1 MRNIY
6 LMTAALAMMAMTAN
20 AQSMKHINMNASSQN
35 WAVTSAPQ
43 KVENSTRKVATRAGS
58 DITDNQRYINYS
70 YDESYVWPATFP
82 ADTQG
87 AISLGTLFYSDAF
100 TKFEGCKIVGAR
112 FYVNIPIGASKVGI
126 CHVKI
131 ENNTP
136 YVGDILASKEVPSTV
151 AHWNYVWFDE
161 PYKIDTKNFDGL
173 LPYYDFTPSNM
184 SADAGYPIASSGTY
198 AGTCGALAYGD
209 VDGKHD
215 QSSWAWQP
223 IYLGTDGSNLMIQL
237 IIEKE
242 DGNFIIHDLVMDK
255 IAMSPFVKN
264 DTKTGLAFT
273 CHNDGRDNITNVKF
287 GIEVDGVKLGTF
299 TYNKDN
305 LGENFKEITNADYS
319 NIPVGLPID
328 KDWAIGEHEVTVY
341 PVLVEGKEPAGDLTN
356 DKLTTKFK
364 VYKDNFDRTK
374 NLVEFYACQ
383 MSKYTYFADQVLDKT
398 AKAREDDDLAIVSIH
413 GDGQQ
418 VNEDGTVETLSDV
431 FTVPEAN
438 KLAYYSTPSD
448 GSGAF
453 NRYFYDNDVINYEKA
468 LTVNM
473 AAQAASD
480 QDNVVS
486 MLNTIINESATYY
499 PSFSTVGIDSKLDD
513 ATGKLTIK
521 VMGKLINGYQKLI
534 GDDARL
540 TVYLTEDKVTGRQS
554 TGGSTIK
561 PRFTHNHVL
570 RKIVTGTLGDALQTN
585 GNSYENDYEVELD
598 DAWKSQN
605 MHIIA
610 FVSRPMTEKEVDG
623 KTALASA
630 MNDLWVDNTN
640 MVVVGESDLTGIS
653 NNVIN
658 WNDVKEVGRYTID
671 GQKLNAPMKGVNL
684 VKLSNGKTIKVV
696 VK

>member
-6 LMTAALAMMAMTAN
+6 LMSAALVMMTMSAN
-20 AQSMKHINMNASSQN
+20 AQSMKRINKE
-35 WAVTSAPQ
+35 VTAKTWVETANPQ
-43 KVENSTRKVATRAGS
+43 KAAKKIATRAGELEA
-58 DITDNQRYINYS
+58 NQRYINYS
-70 YDESYVWPATFP
+70 YDESYVWPSTFP

-100 TKFEGCKIVGAR
+100 KKYEGCKIVGAR
-112 FYVNIPIGASKVGI
+112 FYVNISIGASKVGV

-131 ENNTP
+131 ENGTP

-161 PYKIDTKNFDGL
+161 PYKIDTKTFDGL

-184 SADAGYPIASSGTY
+184 KTGAGYPIASSGTY
-198 AGTCGALAYGD
+198 AGTCGALAFGD

-215 QSSWAWQP
+215 PSSWAWQP
-223 IYLGTDGSNLMIQL
+223 IYLGNDGSNLMIQL

-242 DGNFIIHDLVMDK
+242 DGAFILHDLVMSK
-255 IAMSPFVKN
+255 MAMVPFAKSGN
-264 DTKTGLAFT
+264 TTGLAFT
-273 CHNDGRDNITNVKF
+273 CHNAGRDNITTAKF
-287 GIEVDGVKLGTF
+287 GIEVDGKKMGTF
-299 TYNKDN
+299 TYDQQTA
-305 LGENFKEITNADYS
+305 GDAFREITDADNS
-319 NIPVGLPID
+319 NIQVGLPID
-328 KDWAIGEHEVTVY
+328 KNWSIGEHKVTVY
-341 PVLVEGKEPAGDLTN
+341 PVLVEGEKPAGDLTN
-356 DKLTTKFK
+356 DTLSTKFK

-383 MSKYTYFADQVLDKT
+383 LSKYTYFADQVLTKLG
-398 AKAREDDDLAIVSIH
+398 KAREDEDLAIVSIH
-413 GDGQQ
+413 GESQQ
-418 VNEDGTVETLSDV
+418 VNEDGSVETLSDV

-448 GSGAF
+448 ASAAF

-473 AAQAASD
+473 AAQKPSD
-480 QDNVVS
+480 QENVVG
-486 MLNTIINESATYY
+486 MLNTIINESAAYY
-499 PSFSTVGIDSKLDD
+499 PSFSTISIDSKLDD
-513 ATGKLTIK
+513 TTGKLSIK
-521 VMGKLINGYQKLI
+521 VMGKLINQYQKLI

-540 TVYLTEDKVTGRQS
+540 TIYLTEDKVKGKQN
-554 TGGSTIK
+554 TGGTIAK
-561 PRFTHNHVL
+561 PTTHNHVL

-598 DAWKSQN
+598 DAWKSKD

-610 FVSRPMTEKEVDG
+610 FVSRPMKETEKDG

-640 MVVVGESDLTGIS
+640 MVAVGDSDLTDIS
-653 NNVIN
+653 NIIN

-671 GQKLNAPMKGVNL
+671 GQKLNAPTKGINL
-684 VKLSNGKTIKVV
+684 VKLSNGQTIKVV

>member
-1 MRNIY
+1 
-6 LMTAALAMMAMTAN
+6 MTAALAMMAMTAN

-35 WAVTSAPQ
+35 WAETSAPQ
-43 KVENSTRKVATRAGS
+43 KVENSTKKVATRAGS
-58 DITDNQRYINYS
+58 DIADNQRYINYS

-100 TKFEGCKIVGAR
+100 KNFEGCKIVGAR

-242 DGNFIIHDLVMDK
+242 DGNFILHDLVLDK

-264 DTKTGLAFT
+264 NTKTGLAFT

-287 GIEVDGVKLGTF
+287 GIEVDGEKMGTF
-299 TYNKDN
+299 TYDKTTAGDA
-305 LGENFKEITNADYS
+305 FKEITNADYS
-319 NIPVGLPID
+319 NIPVGLPVD

-364 VYKDNFDRTK
+364 VYKENFDRTK

-383 MSKYTYFADQVLDKT
+383 LSKYTYFADQVLTKT

-438 KLAYYSTPSD
+438 KLANYSTPSD

-453 NRYFYDNDVINYEKA
+453 NRYFYDNDVINYDKA

-473 AAQAASD
+473 AAQKPSD

-486 MLNTIINESATYY
+486 MLNTIINESAAYY
-499 PSFSTVGIDSKLDD
+499 PSFSTVSIDSKLDD
-513 ATGKLTIK
+513 ATGKLSIK
-521 VMGKLINGYQKLI
+521 VMGKLINGYQELI

-540 TVYLTEDKVTGRQS
+540 TVYLTEDKVKGKQN
-554 TGGSTIK
+554 TGGTMAK
-561 PRFTHNHVL
+561 PTTHNHVL

-585 GNSYENDYEVELD
+585 GNSYENDYEIELD
-598 DAWKSQN
+598 DAWKSKN

-610 FVSRPMTEKEVDG
+610 FVSRPMKETEKDG

-640 MVVVGESDLTGIS
+640 MVAVGESDLTGIS
-653 NNVIN
+653 NVIN
-658 WNDVKEVGRYTID
+658 WNEVKEVGRYTID
-671 GQKLNAPMKGVNL
+671 GQKLNAPTKGINL
-684 VKLSNGKTIKVV
+684 VKLSNGKTIKVI

>member
-1 MRNIY
+1 
-6 LMTAALAMMAMTAN
+6 MTAALAMMAMTAN

-35 WAVTSAPQ
+35 WAETSAPQ
-43 KVENSTRKVATRAGS
+43 KVENSTKKVATRTGS
-58 DITDNQRYINYS
+58 DIADNQRYINYS

-100 TKFEGCKIVGAR
+100 KKYEGCKIVGAR

-264 DTKTGLAFT
+264 DTKTGVAFT

-287 GIEVDGVKLGTF
+287 GIEVDGEKMGTF
-299 TYNKDN
+299 TYDKDN
-305 LGENFKEITNADYS
+305 VGDKFREITNADYS
-319 NIPVGLPID
+319 NIPVGLPIN

-341 PVLVEGKEPAGDLTN
+341 PVLVEGKEPEGDLTN

-374 NLVEFYACQ
+374 NLVEFYTCQ
-383 MSKYTYFADQVLDKT
+383 MSKYTYYADEVLTKLG
-398 AKAREDDDLAIVSIH
+398 KAREDEDLAIVSIH
-413 GDGQQ
+413 GESQQ
-418 VNEDGTVETLSDV
+418 KNEDGSVETLSDV

-448 GSGAF
+448 GSAAF
-453 NRYFYDNDVINYEKA
+453 NRYFYDNDVINLEKA

-473 AAQAASD
+473 AAQKPSD
-480 QDNVVS
+480 QDNVVG
-486 MLNTIINESATYY
+486 MLNTIIKESAAYY

-513 ATGKLTIK
+513 ATGKLSIK
-521 VMGKLINGYQKLI
+521 VMGKLINQYQQLI

-540 TVYLTEDKVTGRQS
+540 TVYLTEDKVIGKQN
-554 TGGSTIK
+554 TGGSIAK
-561 PRFTHNHVL
+561 PRFTHNYVL

-598 DAWKSQN
+598 DAWKSKN

-610 FVSRPMTEKEVDG
+610 FVSRPMKEQEKDG

-640 MVVVGESDLTGIS
+640 MVAVGDSDLTGIS
-653 NNVIN
+653 NVIN
-658 WNDVKEVGRYTID
+658 WNEVKEVGRYTID
-671 GQKLNAPMKGVNL
+671 GQKLNAPTKGINL
-684 VKLSNGKTIKVV
+684 VKLSNGQTIKVV

>member
-1 MRNIY
+1 
-6 LMTAALAMMAMTAN
+6 MTAALAMMAMTAN
-20 AQSMKHINMNASSQN
+20 AQSMKHINMNASSQT
-35 WAVTSAPQ
+35 WAETSTPQ

-58 DITDNQRYINYS
+58 DIADNQRYINYS

-328 KDWAIGEHEVTVY
+328 KDWSIGEHEVTVY

-364 VYKDNFDRTK
+364 VYKENFDRTK

-383 MSKYTYFADQVLDKT
+383 MSKYTYFADQVLTKT

-413 GDGQQ
+413 GESQQ
-418 VNEDGTVETLSDV
+418 TNEDGSVENLEDA

-540 TVYLTEDKVTGRQS
+540 TVYLTEDKVIGKQN
-554 TGGSTIK
+554 TGGDIAR
-561 PRFTHNHVL
+561 PRFTHNYVL

-598 DAWKSQN
+598 DAWKSKN

-653 NNVIN
+653 NVIN
-658 WNDVKEVGRYTID
+658 WNEVKEVGRYTID
-671 GQKLNAPMKGVNL
+671 GQKLNAPMKGINL
-684 VKLSNGKTIKVV
+684 VKLSNGKTIKVI

>member
-1 MRNIY
+1 
-6 LMTAALAMMAMTAN
+6 MTAALAMMAMTAN

-58 DITDNQRYINYS
+58 DIADNQRYINYS

-328 KDWAIGEHEVTVY
+328 KDWSIGEHEVTVY

-364 VYKDNFDRTK
+364 VYKENFDRTK

-383 MSKYTYFADQVLDKT
+383 MSKYTYFADQVLTKT

-413 GDGQQ
+413 GESQQ
-418 VNEDGTVETLSDV
+418 TNEDGSVENLEDA

-540 TVYLTEDKVTGRQS
+540 TVYLTEDKVIGKQN
-554 TGGSTIK
+554 TGGDIAR
-561 PRFTHNHVL
+561 PRFTHNYVL

-598 DAWKSQN
+598 DAWKSKN

-653 NNVIN
+653 NVIN
-658 WNDVKEVGRYTID
+658 WNEVKEVGRYTID
-671 GQKLNAPMKGVNL
+671 GQKLNAPMKGINL
-684 VKLSNGKTIKVV
+684 VKLSNGKTIKVI

>member
-1 MRNIY
+1 
-6 LMTAALAMMAMTAN
+6 MTAALAMMAMTAN
-20 AQSMKHINMNASSQN
+20 AQSMKHTNMNASSQN
-35 WAVTSAPQ
+35 WAETSAPQ
-43 KVENSTRKVATRAGS
+43 KVENSTKKVATRAGS
-58 DITDNQRYINYS
+58 DIADNQRYINYS

-100 TKFEGCKIVGAR
+100 KNFEGCKIVGAR

-242 DGNFIIHDLVMDK
+242 DGNFILHDLVLDK

-264 DTKTGLAFT
+264 NTKTGLAFT

-287 GIEVDGVKLGTF
+287 GIEVDGEKMGTF
-299 TYNKDN
+299 TYDKTTAGDA
-305 LGENFKEITNADYS
+305 FKEITNADYS
-319 NIPVGLPID
+319 NIPVGLPVD

-364 VYKDNFDRTK
+364 VYKENFDRTK

-383 MSKYTYFADQVLDKT
+383 LSKYTYFADQVLTKT
-398 AKAREDDDLAIVSIH
+398 ANAREEDDLAIVSIH
-413 GDGQQ
+413 GEGQQ
-418 VNEDGTVETLSDV
+418 VNEDGSVEKLEDV

-453 NRYFYDNDVINYEKA
+453 NRYFYDNDVINAEKA

-473 AAQAASD
+473 AAQDASD

-486 MLNTIINESATYY
+486 MLNTIINESTTFY
-499 PSFSTVGIDSKLDD
+499 PSFSTVGIESKLDD

-521 VMGKLINGYQKLI
+521 VMGKLINDYQKLI

-540 TVYLTEDKVTGRQS
+540 TVYLTEDKVIGKQN
-554 TGGSTIK
+554 TGGSIAK

-585 GNSYENDYEVELD
+585 GNSYENDYEIELD
-598 DAWKSQN
+598 DAWKSKN

-610 FVSRPMTEKEVDG
+610 FVSRPMKETEKDG

-640 MVVVGESDLTGIS
+640 MVAVGDSDLTGIS
-653 NNVIN
+653 NVIN

-671 GQKLNAPMKGVNL
+671 GQKLNAPTKGINL
-684 VKLSNGKTIKVV
+684 VKLSNGQTIKVI

>member
-1 MRNIY
+1 
-6 LMTAALAMMAMTAN
+6 MTAALAMMAMTAN
-20 AQSMKHINMNASSQN
+20 AQSMKHINMNASSQT
-35 WAVTSAPQ
+35 WAETSTPQ

-58 DITDNQRYINYS
+58 DIADNQRYINYS

-100 TKFEGCKIVGAR
+100 KNFEGCKIVGAR

-242 DGNFIIHDLVMDK
+242 DGNFILHDLVLDK

-264 DTKTGLAFT
+264 NTKTGLAFT

-287 GIEVDGVKLGTF
+287 GIEVDGVKMGTF
-299 TYNKDN
+299 TYDKDN

-383 MSKYTYFADQVLDKT
+383 LSKYTYFADQVLTKT
-398 AKAREDDDLAIVSIH
+398 AKAREEDDLAIVSIH
-413 GDGQQ
+413 GESQQ
-418 VNEDGTVETLSDV
+418 QNEDGTVETLKDV

-513 ATGKLTIK
+513 TTGKLTIK

-684 VKLSNGKTIKVV
+684 VKLSNGQIIKVV

>member
-35 WAVTSAPQ
+35 WAETSAPQ
-43 KVENSTRKVATRAGS
+43 KVENSTKKVATRAGS
-58 DITDNQRYINYS
+58 DIADNQRYINYS

-100 TKFEGCKIVGAR
+100 KKFEGCKIVGAR
-112 FYVNIPIGASKVGI
+112 FYVNIPIGASKVGV

-264 DTKTGLAFT
+264 DTKTGVAFT

-287 GIEVDGVKLGTF
+287 GIEVDGEKMGTF

-305 LGENFKEITNADYS
+305 VGDNFREITNADYS
-319 NIPVGLPID
+319 NIPVGLPIN

-341 PVLVEGKEPAGDLTN
+341 PVLVEGKEPEGDLTN

-383 MSKYTYFADQVLDKT
+383 MSKYTFFADAVLTKT

-413 GDGQQ
+413 GESQQ
-418 VNEDGTVETLSDV
+418 QNEDGTVETLSDV

-473 AAQAASD
+473 AAQDASD

-540 TVYLTEDKVTGRQS
+540 TVYLTEDKVIGKQNS
-554 TGGSTIK
+554 GGSIAK
-561 PRFTHNHVL
+561 PRYTHNHVL

-640 MVVVGESDLTGIS
+640 MVAVGDSDLTGIS
-653 NNVIN
+653 NIIN
-658 WNDVKEVGRYTID
+658 WNEVKEVGRYTID
-671 GQKLNAPMKGVNL
+671 GQKLNAPTKGINL
-684 VKLSNGKTIKVV
+684 VKLSNGQTIKVV

>member
-6 LMTAALAMMAMTAN
+6 LMSAALVLMTMSAN
-20 AQSMKHINMNASSQN
+20 AQSMKRINKEATAKT
-35 WAVTSAPQ
+35 WVETATPQ
-43 KVENSTRKVATRAGS
+43 KAAKKIATRAGELEA
-58 DITDNQRYINYS
+58 NQRYINYS
-70 YDESYVWPATFP
+70 YDESYVWPSTFP

-100 TKFEGCKIVGAR
+100 KKYEGCKIVGAR
-112 FYVNIPIGASKVGI
+112 FYVNIPIGASKVGV
-126 CHVKI
+126 CHVKV
-131 ENNTP
+131 ENGTP

-161 PYKIDTKNFDGL
+161 PYKIDTKTFDGL

-184 SADAGYPIASSGTY
+184 SADAGNPIASSGTW
-198 AGTCGALAYGD
+198 AGTCGALAFGD
-209 VDGKHD
+209 IDGKHD
-215 QSSWAWQP
+215 PNTWAWQP
-223 IYLGTDGSNLMIQL
+223 IYIGTDGSNLMIQL

-242 DGNFIIHDLVMDK
+242 DGNFILHDLVMSK
-255 IAMSPFVKN
+255 MAMVPFAKSGN
-264 DTKTGLAFT
+264 TTGLAFT

-287 GIEVDGVKLGTF
+287 GIEVDGKKMGSF
-299 TYNKDN
+299 TYDKTTAGDA
-305 LGENFKEITNADYS
+305 FREITDADYS
-319 NIPVGLPID
+319 NIQVGLPID
-328 KDWAIGEHEVTVY
+328 KNWSIGEHEVTVY
-341 PVLVEGKEPAGDLTN
+341 PVLVEGKEPEGDLTN

-383 MSKYTYFADQVLDKT
+383 LSKYTYFADQVLTKT

-438 KLAYYSTPSD
+438 KLANYSTPSD
-448 GSGAF
+448 ASAAF
-453 NRYFYDNDVINYEKA
+453 NRYFYDNDVINYDKA

-473 AAQAASD
+473 AAQKASD
-480 QDNVVS
+480 QENVVG
-486 MLNTIINESATYY
+486 MLNTIINESAAYY
-499 PSFSTVGIDSKLDD
+499 PSFSTVSIDSKLDD
-513 ATGKLTIK
+513 ATGKLSIK
-521 VMGKLINGYQKLI
+521 VMGKLINKYQKLI

-540 TVYLTEDKVTGRQS
+540 TVYLTEDNVRGKQN
-554 TGGSTIK
+554 TGGSIAK
-561 PRFTHNHVL
+561 PTTHNHVL
-570 RKIVTGTLGDALQTN
+570 RKIVTNTLGDALQTN
-585 GNSYENDYEVELD
+585 GNSYENDYEIELD
-598 DAWKSQN
+598 DAWKSKN

-610 FVSRPMTEKEVDG
+610 FISRPMKEQEKDG

-640 MVVVGESDLTGIS
+640 MVAVGDSDFTGIS
-653 NNVIN
+653 NVIN
-658 WNDVKEVGRYTID
+658 WNEVKEVGRYTID
-671 GQKLNAPMKGVNL
+671 GQKLNAPTKGINL
-684 VKLSNGKTIKVV
+684 VKLSNGQTIKVI

>member
-35 WAVTSAPQ
+35 WAETSAPQ
-43 KVENSTRKVATRAGS
+43 KVENSTKKVATRAGS
-58 DITDNQRYINYS
+58 DIADNQRYINYS

-100 TKFEGCKIVGAR
+100 KKYEGCKIVGAR

-242 DGNFIIHDLVMDK
+242 DGNFILHDLVLDK

-264 DTKTGLAFT
+264 NTKTGLAFT

-287 GIEVDGVKLGTF
+287 GIEVDGEKMGTF
-299 TYNKDN
+299 TYDKTTAGDA
-305 LGENFKEITNADYS
+305 FREITNADYS
-319 NIPVGLPID
+319 NIPVGLPIN

-341 PVLVEGKEPAGDLTN
+341 PVLVEGKEPEGDLTN

-374 NLVEFYACQ
+374 NLVEFYTCQ
-383 MSKYTYFADQVLDKT
+383 MSKYTFFADAVLTKT

-418 VNEDGTVETLSDV
+418 VNEDGSVETLTDV

-448 GSGAF
+448 GSAAF
-453 NRYFYDNDVINYEKA
+453 NRYFYDNDVINAEKA

-473 AAQAASD
+473 AAQDPSD
-480 QDNVVS
+480 QDNVVG
-486 MLNTIINESATYY
+486 MLNTIIKESAAYY

-513 ATGKLTIK
+513 ATGKLSIK
-521 VMGKLINGYQKLI
+521 VMGKLINQYQQLI

-540 TVYLTEDKVTGRQS
+540 TVYLTEDKIIGKQN
-554 TGGSTIK
+554 TGGSIAK
-561 PRFTHNHVL
+561 PRVTHNYVL

-598 DAWKSQN
+598 DAWKSKN

-610 FVSRPMTEKEVDG
+610 FVSRPMKETEKDG

-640 MVVVGESDLTGIS
+640 MVAVGDSDLTGIS
-653 NNVIN
+653 NVIN
-658 WNDVKEVGRYTID
+658 WNEVKEVGRYTID
-671 GQKLNAPMKGVNL
+671 GQKLNAPTKGINL
-684 VKLSNGKTIKVV
+684 VKLSNGQTIKVI

>member
-1 MRNIY
+1 MRNFY

-35 WAVTSAPQ
+35 WAETSAPQ
-43 KVENSTRKVATRAGS
+43 KVENSTKKVATRAGS
-58 DITDNQRYINYS
+58 DIANNQRYINYS

-100 TKFEGCKIVGAR
+100 KKYEGCKIVGAR

-242 DGNFIIHDLVMDK
+242 DGNFILHDLVLDK

-264 DTKTGLAFT
+264 NTKTGLAFT

-287 GIEVDGVKLGTF
+287 GIEVDGEKMGTF
-299 TYNKDN
+299 TYDKTTAGDA
-305 LGENFKEITNADYS
+305 FREITNADYS
-319 NIPVGLPID
+319 NIPVGLPIN

-341 PVLVEGKEPAGDLTN
+341 PVLVEGKEPEGDLTN

-374 NLVEFYACQ
+374 NLVEFYTCQ
-383 MSKYTYFADQVLDKT
+383 MSKYTFFADAVLTKT

-418 VNEDGTVETLSDV
+418 VNEDGSVETLSDV

-448 GSGAF
+448 GSAAF
-453 NRYFYDNDVINYEKA
+453 NRYFYDNDVINAEKA

-473 AAQAASD
+473 AAQDPSD
-480 QDNVVS
+480 QDNVVG
-486 MLNTIINESATYY
+486 MLNTIIKESAAYY

-513 ATGKLTIK
+513 ATGKLSIK
-521 VMGKLINGYQKLI
+521 VMGKLINQYQQLI

-540 TVYLTEDKVTGRQS
+540 TVYLTEDKIIGKQN
-554 TGGSTIK
+554 TGGSIAK
-561 PRFTHNHVL
+561 PRFTHNYVL

-598 DAWKSQN
+598 DAWKSKN

-610 FVSRPMTEKEVDG
+610 FVSRPMKETEKDG

-640 MVVVGESDLTGIS
+640 MVAVGDSDLTGIS
-653 NNVIN
+653 NVIN
-658 WNDVKEVGRYTID
+658 WNEVKEVGRYTID
-671 GQKLNAPMKGVNL
+671 GQKLNAPTKGINL
-684 VKLSNGKTIKVV
+684 VKLSNGQTIKVI

>member
-6 LMTAALAMMAMTAN
+6 LMSAALALMAMSAN
-20 AQSMKHINMNASSQN
+20 AQSMKRINMETTAKT
-35 WAVTSAPQ
+35 WAETATPQ
-43 KVENSTRKVATRAGS
+43 KAAKKIATRAGELEA
-58 DITDNQRYINYS
+58 NQRYINYS
-70 YDESYVWPATFP
+70 FDESYVWPATFP

-112 FYVNIPIGASKVGI
+112 FYVNIPIGASKVGV
-126 CHVKI
+126 CHVKV
-131 ENNTP
+131 ENGTP

-161 PYKIDTKNFDGL
+161 PYKIDTKTFDGL

-184 SADAGYPIASSGTY
+184 SADAGNPIASSGTW
-198 AGTCGALAYGD
+198 AGTCGALAFGD

-215 QSSWAWQP
+215 PNTWAWQP
-223 IYLGTDGSNLMIQL
+223 IYIGTDGSNLMIQL

-242 DGNFIIHDLVMDK
+242 DGNFILHDLVMGK
-255 IAMSPFVKN
+255 MAMVPFAKSGN
-264 DTKTGLAFT
+264 TTGLAFT

-287 GIEVDGVKLGTF
+287 GIEVDGEKMGTF
-299 TYNKDN
+299 TYDQKTAGDA
-305 LGENFKEITNADYS
+305 FREITDADNS
-319 NIPVGLPID
+319 NIQVGLPID
-328 KDWAIGEHEVTVY
+328 KDWSIGEHEVTVY
-341 PVLVEGKEPAGDLTN
+341 PVLVEGKEPEGDLTN

-383 MSKYTYFADQVLDKT
+383 MSKYTYFADQVLTKT

-438 KLAYYSTPSD
+438 KLANYSTPSD
-448 GSGAF
+448 ASAAF
-453 NRYFYDNDVINYEKA
+453 NRYFYDNDVINYDKA

-473 AAQAASD
+473 AAQKASD
-480 QDNVVS
+480 QENVVG
-486 MLNTIINESATYY
+486 MLNTIINESAAYY
-499 PSFSTVGIDSKLDD
+499 PSFSTVSIDSKLDD
-513 ATGKLTIK
+513 ATGKLSIK
-521 VMGKLINGYQKLI
+521 VMGKLINKYQKLI

-540 TVYLTEDKVTGRQS
+540 TVYLTEDNVRGKQN
-554 TGGSTIK
+554 TGGSIAK
-561 PRFTHNHVL
+561 PTTHNHVL
-570 RKIVTGTLGDALQTN
+570 RKIVTNTLGDALQTN

-610 FVSRPMTEKEVDG
+610 FVSRPMKEQEKDG

-640 MVVVGESDLTGIS
+640 MVAVGDSDLTGIS
-653 NNVIN
+653 NVIN
-658 WNDVKEVGRYTID
+658 WNEVKEVGRYTID
-671 GQKLNAPMKGVNL
+671 GQKLNAPTKGINL
-684 VKLSNGKTIKVV
+684 VKLSNGQTIKVI

>member
-35 WAVTSAPQ
+35 WAETSAPQ
-43 KVENSTRKVATRAGS
+43 KVENSTKKVATRAGS
-58 DITDNQRYINYS
+58 DIADNQRYINYS

-100 TKFEGCKIVGAR
+100 KNFEGCKIVGAR

-242 DGNFIIHDLVMDK
+242 DGNFILHDLVLDK

-264 DTKTGLAFT
+264 NTKTGLAFT

-287 GIEVDGVKLGTF
+287 GIEVDGEKMGTF
-299 TYNKDN
+299 TYDKTTAGDA
-305 LGENFKEITNADYS
+305 FKEITNADYS
-319 NIPVGLPID
+319 NIPVGLPVD

-364 VYKDNFDRTK
+364 VYKENFDRTK

-383 MSKYTYFADQVLDKT
+383 LSKYTYFADQVLTKT
-398 AKAREDDDLAIVSIH
+398 ANAREEDDLAIVSIH
-413 GDGQQ
+413 GEGQQ
-418 VNEDGTVETLSDV
+418 VNEDGSVEKLEDV

-453 NRYFYDNDVINYEKA
+453 NRYFYDNDVINAEKA

-473 AAQAASD
+473 AAQDASD

-486 MLNTIINESATYY
+486 MLNTIINESTTFY
-499 PSFSTVGIDSKLDD
+499 PSFSTIGIESKLDD

-521 VMGKLINGYQKLI
+521 VMGKLINDYQKLI

-540 TVYLTEDKVTGRQS
+540 TVYLTEDKVIGKQN
-554 TGGSTIK
+554 TGGSIAK

-585 GNSYENDYEVELD
+585 GNSYENDYEIELD
-598 DAWKSQN
+598 DAWKSKN

-610 FVSRPMTEKEVDG
+610 FVSRPMKETEKDG

-640 MVVVGESDLTGIS
+640 MVAVGESDLTGIS
-653 NNVIN
+653 NVIN
-658 WNDVKEVGRYTID
+658 WNEVKEVGRYTID
-671 GQKLNAPMKGVNL
+671 GQKLNAPTKGINL
-684 VKLSNGKTIKVV
+684 VKLSNGQTIKVV

>member
-1 MRNIY
+1 
-6 LMTAALAMMAMTAN
+6 MMAMTAN
-20 AQSMKHINMNASSQN
+20 AQSMKHINMNASSQT
-35 WAVTSAPQ
+35 WAETSTPQ

-58 DITDNQRYINYS
+58 DIADNQRYINYS

-100 TKFEGCKIVGAR
+100 KNFEGCKIVGAR

-242 DGNFIIHDLVMDK
+242 DGNFILHDLVLDK

-264 DTKTGLAFT
+264 NTKTGLAFT

-287 GIEVDGVKLGTF
+287 GIEVDGEKMGTF
-299 TYNKDN
+299 TYDKTTAGDA
-305 LGENFKEITNADYS
+305 FREITNADYS
-319 NIPVGLPID
+319 NIPVGLPIN

-341 PVLVEGKEPAGDLTN
+341 PVLVEGKEPEGDLTN

-374 NLVEFYACQ
+374 NLVEFYTCQ
-383 MSKYTYFADQVLDKT
+383 MSKYTFFADAVLTKT

-418 VNEDGTVETLSDV
+418 VNEDGSVETLSDV

-448 GSGAF
+448 GSAAF
-453 NRYFYDNDVINYEKA
+453 NRYFYDNDVINAEKA

-473 AAQAASD
+473 AAQDPSD
-480 QDNVVS
+480 QDNVVG
-486 MLNTIINESATYY
+486 MLNTIIKESAAYY

-513 ATGKLTIK
+513 ATGKLSIK
-521 VMGKLINGYQKLI
+521 VMGKLINQYQQLI

-540 TVYLTEDKVTGRQS
+540 TVYLTEDKIIGKQN
-554 TGGSTIK
+554 TGGSIAK
-561 PRFTHNHVL
+561 PRFTHNYVL

-585 GNSYENDYEVELD
+585 GNRYENDYEVELD
-598 DAWKSQN
+598 DAWKSKN

-610 FVSRPMTEKEVDG
+610 FVSRPMKETEKDG

-640 MVVVGESDLTGIS
+640 MVAVGDSDLTGIS
-653 NNVIN
+653 NVIN
-658 WNDVKEVGRYTID
+658 WNEVKEVGRYTID
-671 GQKLNAPMKGVNL
+671 GQKLNAPTKGINL
-684 VKLSNGKTIKVV
+684 VKLSNGQTIKVV

>member
-1 MRNIY
+1 
-6 LMTAALAMMAMTAN
+6 MTAALAMMAMTAN

-35 WAVTSAPQ
+35 WAETSAPQ
-43 KVENSTRKVATRAGS
+43 KVENSTKKVATRAGS
-58 DITDNQRYINYS
+58 DIADNQRYINYS

-100 TKFEGCKIVGAR
+100 KKFEGCKIVGAR
-112 FYVNIPIGASKVGI
+112 FYVNIPIGASKVGV

-264 DTKTGLAFT
+264 DTKTGVAFT

-287 GIEVDGVKLGTF
+287 GIEVDGEKMGTF

-305 LGENFKEITNADYS
+305 VGDNFREITNADYS
-319 NIPVGLPID
+319 NIPVGLPIN

-341 PVLVEGKEPAGDLTN
+341 PVLVEGKEPEGDLTN

-383 MSKYTYFADQVLDKT
+383 MSKYTFFADAVLTKT

-413 GDGQQ
+413 GESQQ
-418 VNEDGTVETLSDV
+418 QNEDGTVETLSDV

-473 AAQAASD
+473 AAQDASD

-540 TVYLTEDKVTGRQS
+540 TVYLTEDKVIGKQNS
-554 TGGSTIK
+554 GGSIAK
-561 PRFTHNHVL
+561 PRYTHNHVL

-598 DAWKSQN
+598 DAWKSQS

-640 MVVVGESDLTGIS
+640 MVAVGDSDLTGIS
-653 NNVIN
+653 NVIN
-658 WNDVKEVGRYTID
+658 WNEVEEVGRYTID
-671 GQKLNAPMKGVNL
+671 GQKLNAPTKGINL
-684 VKLSNGKTIKVV
+684 VKLSNGQTIKVI

>member
-6 LMTAALAMMAMTAN
+6 LMTAAIAMMAMTAN

-35 WAVTSAPQ
+35 WAETSAPQ
-43 KVENSTRKVATRAGS
+43 KVENSTKKVATRAGS
-58 DITDNQRYINYS
+58 DIADNQRYINYS

-100 TKFEGCKIVGAR
+100 KKYEGCKIVGAR

-209 VDGKHD
+209 IDGKHD

-242 DGNFIIHDLVMDK
+242 DGNFILHDLVLDK

-264 DTKTGLAFT
+264 NTKTGLAFT

-287 GIEVDGVKLGTF
+287 GIEVDGEKMGTF
-299 TYNKDN
+299 TYDKTTAGDA
-305 LGENFKEITNADYS
+305 FREITNADYS
-319 NIPVGLPID
+319 NIPVGLPIN

-341 PVLVEGKEPAGDLTN
+341 PVLVEGKEPEGDLTN

-374 NLVEFYACQ
+374 NLVEFYTCQ
-383 MSKYTYFADQVLDKT
+383 MSKYTFFADAVLTKT

-418 VNEDGTVETLSDV
+418 VNEDGSVETLSDV

-448 GSGAF
+448 GSAAF
-453 NRYFYDNDVINYEKA
+453 NRYFYDNDVINAEKA

-473 AAQAASD
+473 AAQDPSD
-480 QDNVVS
+480 QDNVVG
-486 MLNTIINESATYY
+486 MLNTIIKESAAYY

-513 ATGKLTIK
+513 ATGKLSIK
-521 VMGKLINGYQKLI
+521 VMGKLINQYQQLI

-540 TVYLTEDKVTGRQS
+540 TVYLTEDKIIGKQN
-554 TGGSTIK
+554 TGGSIAK
-561 PRFTHNHVL
+561 PRFTHNYVL

-598 DAWKSQN
+598 DAWKSKN

-610 FVSRPMTEKEVDG
+610 FVSRPMKETEKDG

-640 MVVVGESDLTGIS
+640 MVAVGDSDLTGIS
-653 NNVIN
+653 NVIN
-658 WNDVKEVGRYTID
+658 WNEVKEVGRYTID
-671 GQKLNAPMKGVNL
+671 GQKLNAPTKGINL
-684 VKLSNGKTIKVV
+684 VKLSNGQTIKVV

>member
-35 WAVTSAPQ
+35 WAETSAPQ
-43 KVENSTRKVATRAGS
+43 KVENSTKKVATRAGS
-58 DITDNQRYINYS
+58 DIADNQRYINYS

-100 TKFEGCKIVGAR
+100 KKFEGCKIVGAR
-112 FYVNIPIGASKVGI
+112 FYVNIPIGASKVGV

-264 DTKTGLAFT
+264 DTKTGVAFT

-287 GIEVDGVKLGTF
+287 GIEVDGEKMGTF

-305 LGENFKEITNADYS
+305 VGDNFREITNADYS
-319 NIPVGLPID
+319 NIPVGLPIN

-341 PVLVEGKEPAGDLTN
+341 PVLVEGKEPEGDLTN

-383 MSKYTYFADQVLDKT
+383 MSKYTFFADAVLTKT

-413 GDGQQ
+413 GESQQ
-418 VNEDGTVETLSDV
+418 VNEDGSVETLSDE

-473 AAQAASD
+473 AAQDASD
-480 QDNVVS
+480 QDNVAS
-486 MLNTIINESATYY
+486 MLNTIINESAAYY

-513 ATGKLTIK
+513 ATGKLSIK
-521 VMGKLINGYQKLI
+521 VMGKLINQYQQLI

-540 TVYLTEDKVTGRQS
+540 TVYLTEDKVIGKQN
-554 TGGSTIK
+554 TGGSIAK
-561 PRFTHNHVL
+561 PRFTHNYVL

-610 FVSRPMTEKEVDG
+610 FVSRPMKETEKDG

-640 MVVVGESDLTGIS
+640 MVAVGESDFTGIS
-653 NNVIN
+653 NIIN
-658 WNDVKEVGRYTID
+658 WNEVKEVGRYTID
-671 GQKLNAPMKGVNL
+671 GQKLNAPMKGINL
-684 VKLSNGKTIKVV
+684 VKLSNGKTIKVI

>member
-6 LMTAALAMMAMTAN
+6 LMSAALVLMTMSAN
-20 AQSMKHINMNASSQN
+20 AQSMKRINKE
-35 WAVTSAPQ
+35 VTAKTWVETATPQ
-43 KVENSTRKVATRAGS
+43 KAAKKIATRAGELEA
-58 DITDNQRYINYS
+58 NQRYINYS
-70 YDESYVWPATFP
+70 YDESYVWPSTFP

-100 TKFEGCKIVGAR
+100 KKYEGCKIVGAR
-112 FYVNIPIGASKVGI
+112 FYVNIPIGASKVGV

-136 YVGDILASKEVPSTV
+136 YVGDILASKDVPSTV

-215 QSSWAWQP
+215 PNSWAWQP

-264 DTKTGLAFT
+264 DTKTGVAFT

-287 GIEVDGVKLGTF
+287 GIEVDGEKIGTF

-305 LGENFKEITNADYS
+305 VGDNFREITNADYS

-328 KDWAIGEHEVTVY
+328 KDWTIGEHEVTVY

-383 MSKYTYFADQVLDKT
+383 MSKYTYFADQVLTKT
-398 AKAREDDDLAIVSIH
+398 AEAREDDDLAIVSIH
-413 GDGQQ
+413 GESQQ
-418 VNEDGTVETLSDV
+418 QNEDGTVEKLSDV

-473 AAQAASD
+473 AAQDGSD

-540 TVYLTEDKVTGRQS
+540 TVYLTEDEVIGKQS
-554 TGGSTIK
+554 TGGSIAK
-561 PRFTHNHVL
+561 PTFTHNHVL

-653 NNVIN
+653 NVIN
-658 WNDVKEVGRYTID
+658 WNGVKEVGRYTID
-671 GQKLNAPMKGVNL
+671 GQKLNAPMKGINL
-684 VKLSNGKTIKVV
+684 VKLSNGKTIKVI

>member
-6 LMTAALAMMAMTAN
+6 LMSAALVLMTMSAN
-20 AQSMKHINMNASSQN
+20 AQSMKRINKEATAKT
-35 WAVTSAPQ
+35 WVETATPQ
-43 KVENSTRKVATRAGS
+43 KAAKKIATRAGELEA
-58 DITDNQRYINYS
+58 NQRYINYS
-70 YDESYVWPATFP
+70 YDESYVWPSTFP

-100 TKFEGCKIVGAR
+100 KKYEGCKIVGAR
-112 FYVNIPIGASKVGI
+112 FYVNIPIGASKVGV

-131 ENNTP
+131 ENGTP

-151 AHWNYVWFDE
+151 KHWNYVWFDE
-161 PYKIDTKNFDGL
+161 PYKIDTKTFDGL
-173 LPYYDFTPSNM
+173 LPYYDFTPSKM
-184 SADAGYPIASSGTY
+184 SAGAGNPIASSGTW
-198 AGTCGALAYGD
+198 AGACGALAFGD

-215 QSSWAWQP
+215 PSSWAWQP

-242 DGNFIIHDLVMDK
+242 DGNFILHDLVMSK
-255 IAMSPFVKN
+255 MAMVPFAKSGN
-264 DTKTGLAFT
+264 TTGLAFT

-287 GIEVDGVKLGTF
+287 GIEVDGEKMGTF
-299 TYNKDN
+299 TYDQKTAGDA
-305 LGENFKEITNADYS
+305 FREITDADNS
-319 NIPVGLPID
+319 NIQVGLPID
-328 KDWAIGEHEVTVY
+328 KNWSIGEHEVTVY
-341 PVLVEGKEPAGDLTN
+341 PVLVEGEKPAGDLTN
-356 DKLTTKFK
+356 DKLSTKFK

-383 MSKYTYFADQVLDKT
+383 MSKYTYFADQVLTKT
-398 AKAREDDDLAIVSIH
+398 AKAREDEDLAIVSIH

-438 KLAYYSTPSD
+438 KLANYSTPSD
-448 GSGAF
+448 ASAAF
-453 NRYFYDNDVINYEKA
+453 NRYFYDNDVINYDKA

-473 AAQAASD
+473 AAQKASD
-480 QDNVVS
+480 QENVVG
-486 MLNTIINESATYY
+486 MLNTIINESAAYY
-499 PSFSTVGIDSKLDD
+499 PSFSTVSIDSKLDD
-513 ATGKLTIK
+513 ATGKLSIK
-521 VMGKLINGYQKLI
+521 VMGKLINKYQKLI

-540 TVYLTEDKVTGRQS
+540 TVYLTEDNVRGKQN
-554 TGGSTIK
+554 TGGSIAK
-561 PRFTHNHVL
+561 PTTHNHVL

-610 FVSRPMTEKEVDG
+610 FVSRPMKETEKDG

-640 MVVVGESDLTGIS
+640 MVAVGDSDLTGIS
-653 NNVIN
+653 NIIN

-671 GQKLNAPMKGVNL
+671 GQKLNAPTKGINL
-684 VKLSNGKTIKVV
+684 VKLSNGQTIKVI

>member
-35 WAVTSAPQ
+35 WAETSAPQ
-43 KVENSTRKVATRAGS
+43 KVENSTKKVATRAGS
-58 DITDNQRYINYS
+58 DIADNQRYINYS

-100 TKFEGCKIVGAR
+100 KKYEGCKIVGAR

-264 DTKTGLAFT
+264 DTKTGVAFT

-287 GIEVDGVKLGTF
+287 GIEVDGEKMGTF
-299 TYNKDN
+299 TYDKTTAGDA
-305 LGENFKEITNADYS
+305 FREITNADYS
-319 NIPVGLPID
+319 NIPVGLPIN

-364 VYKDNFDRTK
+364 VYKENFDRTK

-383 MSKYTYFADQVLDKT
+383 MSKYTYFADQVLTKT

-413 GDGQQ
+413 GESQQ
-418 VNEDGTVETLSDV
+418 VNKDGSVETLSDV

-453 NRYFYDNDVINYEKA
+453 NRYFYDNDVINAEKA

-473 AAQAASD
+473 AAQDASD

-486 MLNTIINESATYY
+486 MLNTIIKESTTFY
-499 PSFSTVGIDSKLDD
+499 PSFSTVGIESKLDD

-521 VMGKLINGYQKLI
+521 VMGKLINDYQKLI

-540 TVYLTEDKVTGRQS
+540 TVYLTEDKVIGKQN
-554 TGGSTIK
+554 TGGDIAK
-561 PRFTHNHVL
+561 PRSTHNHVL

-585 GNSYENDYEVELD
+585 GNSYENDYEIELD
-598 DAWKSQN
+598 DAWKSKN

-610 FVSRPMTEKEVDG
+610 FVSRPMKEQEKDG
-623 KTALASA
+623 KTTLASA

-640 MVVVGESDLTGIS
+640 MVAVGESDLTGIS
-653 NNVIN
+653 NVIN
-658 WNDVKEVGRYTID
+658 WNEVKEVGRYTID
-671 GQKLNAPMKGVNL
+671 GQKLNAPTKGINL
-684 VKLSNGKTIKVV
+684 VKLSNGQTIKVV

>member
-6 LMTAALAMMAMTAN
+6 LMSAALVLMTMSAN
-20 AQSMKHINMNASSQN
+20 AQSMKRINKEATAKT
-35 WAVTSAPQ
+35 WVETATPQ
-43 KVENSTRKVATRAGS
+43 KAAKKIATRAGELEA
-58 DITDNQRYINYS
+58 NQRYINYS
-70 YDESYVWPATFP
+70 YDESYVWPSTFP

-100 TKFEGCKIVGAR
+100 KKYEGCKIVGAR
-112 FYVNIPIGASKVGI
+112 FYVNIPIGASKVGV
-126 CHVKI
+126 CHVKV
-131 ENNTP
+131 ENGTP

-161 PYKIDTKNFDGL
+161 PYKIDTKTFDGL

-184 SADAGYPIASSGTY
+184 SADAGYPIASSGTW
-198 AGTCGALAYGD
+198 AGTCGALAFGD

-215 QSSWAWQP
+215 PNSWAWQP

-242 DGNFIIHDLVMDK
+242 DGNFILHDLVMSK
-255 IAMSPFVKN
+255 MAMVPFAKSGN
-264 DTKTGLAFT
+264 TTGLAFT
-273 CHNDGRDNITNVKF
+273 CHNDGRDNITSVKF
-287 GIEVDGVKLGTF
+287 GIEVDGKKMGSF
-299 TYNKDN
+299 TYDKTTAGDA
-305 LGENFKEITNADYS
+305 FREITDADYS
-319 NIPVGLPID
+319 NIQVGLPID
-328 KDWAIGEHEVTVY
+328 KDWSIGEHEVTVY
-341 PVLVEGKEPAGDLTN
+341 PVLVEGKEPEGDLTN

-383 MSKYTYFADQVLDKT
+383 MSKYTYFADQVLTKT

-413 GDGQQ
+413 GESQQ
-418 VNEDGTVETLSDV
+418 VNEDGSVETLSDV

-438 KLAYYSTPSD
+438 KLANYSTPSD

-453 NRYFYDNDVINYEKA
+453 NRYFYDNDVINYDKA

-473 AAQAASD
+473 AAQKASD
-480 QDNVVS
+480 QDKVVG
-486 MLNTIINESATYY
+486 MLNTIINESAAYY
-499 PSFSTVGIDSKLDD
+499 PSFSTVSIDSKLDD
-513 ATGKLTIK
+513 ATRKLSIK
-521 VMGKLINGYQKLI
+521 VMGKLINQYQKLI

-540 TVYLTEDKVTGRQS
+540 TIYLTEDKVKGKQN
-554 TGGSTIK
+554 TGGTMAK
-561 PRFTHNHVL
+561 PTTHNHVL

-610 FVSRPMTEKEVDG
+610 FVSRPMKEQEKDG

-640 MVVVGESDLTGIS
+640 MVAVGDSDLTGIS
-653 NNVIN
+653 NVIN
-658 WNDVKEVGRYTID
+658 WNEVKEVGRYTID
-671 GQKLNAPMKGVNL
+671 GQKLNAPTKGINL
-684 VKLSNGKTIKVV
+684 VKLSNGQTIKVV

>member
-1 MRNIY
+1 
-6 LMTAALAMMAMTAN
+6 MTAALAMMAMTAN

-35 WAVTSAPQ
+35 WAETSAPQ
-43 KVENSTRKVATRAGS
+43 KVENSTKKVATRAGS
-58 DITDNQRYINYS
+58 DIADNQRYINYS

-100 TKFEGCKIVGAR
+100 KKYEGCKIVGAR

-136 YVGDILASKEVPSTV
+136 YVGDILTSKEVPSTV

-242 DGNFIIHDLVMDK
+242 DGNFILHDLVLDK

-264 DTKTGLAFT
+264 NTKTGLAFT

-287 GIEVDGVKLGTF
+287 GIEVDGEKMGTF
-299 TYNKDN
+299 TYDKTTAGDA
-305 LGENFKEITNADYS
+305 FREITNADYS
-319 NIPVGLPID
+319 NIPVGLPVD

-341 PVLVEGKEPAGDLTN
+341 PVLVEGKEPEGDLTN

-374 NLVEFYACQ
+374 NLVEFYTCQ
-383 MSKYTYFADQVLDKT
+383 MSKYTFFADAVLTKT

-418 VNEDGTVETLSDV
+418 VNEDGSVETLSDV

-448 GSGAF
+448 GSAAF
-453 NRYFYDNDVINYEKA
+453 NRYFYDNDVINAEKA

-473 AAQAASD
+473 AAQDPSD
-480 QDNVVS
+480 QDNVVG
-486 MLNTIINESATYY
+486 MLNTIIKESAAYY

-513 ATGKLTIK
+513 ATGKLSIK
-521 VMGKLINGYQKLI
+521 VMGKLINQYQQLI

-540 TVYLTEDKVTGRQS
+540 TVYLTEDKIIGKQN
-554 TGGSTIK
+554 TGGSIAK
-561 PRFTHNHVL
+561 PRFTHNYVL

-598 DAWKSQN
+598 DAWKSKN

-610 FVSRPMTEKEVDG
+610 FVSRPMKETEKDG

-640 MVVVGESDLTGIS
+640 MVAVGDSDLTGIS
-653 NNVIN
+653 NVIN

-671 GQKLNAPMKGVNL
+671 GQKLNAPTKGINL
-684 VKLSNGKTIKVV
+684 VKLSNGQTIKVI

>member
-6 LMTAALAMMAMTAN
+6 LMSAALVLMTMSAN
-20 AQSMKHINMNASSQN
+20 AQSMKRINKETTAKT
-35 WAVTSAPQ
+35 WVETATPQ
-43 KVENSTRKVATRAGS
+43 KAAKKIATRAGELEA
-58 DITDNQRYINYS
+58 NQRYINYS
-70 YDESYVWPATFP
+70 YDESYVWPSTFP

-100 TKFEGCKIVGAR
+100 KKYEGCKIVGAR
-112 FYVNIPIGASKVGI
+112 FYVNIPIGASKVGV
-126 CHVKI
+126 CHVKV
-131 ENNTP
+131 ENGTP

-161 PYKIDTKNFDGL
+161 PYKIDTKTFDGL
-173 LPYYDFTPSNM
+173 LPYYDFTPSKM
-184 SADAGYPIASSGTY
+184 SAGAGNPIASSGTW
-198 AGTCGALAYGD
+198 AGACGALAFGD

-215 QSSWAWQP
+215 PSSWAWQP

-242 DGNFIIHDLVMDK
+242 DGTFILHDLVMSK
-255 IAMSPFVKN
+255 MAMVPFAKSGN
-264 DTKTGLAFT
+264 TTGLAFT
-273 CHNDGRDNITNVKF
+273 CHNDGRDNITTVKF
-287 GIEVDGVKLGTF
+287 GIEVDGEKMGTF
-299 TYNKDN
+299 TYDQKTAGDA
-305 LGENFKEITNADYS
+305 FREITDADNS
-319 NIPVGLPID
+319 NIQVGLPID
-328 KDWAIGEHEVTVY
+328 KNWSIGEHEVTVY
-341 PVLVEGKEPAGDLTN
+341 PVLVEGEKPAGDLTN
-356 DKLTTKFK
+356 DTLSTKFK

-383 MSKYTYFADQVLDKT
+383 MSKYTYFADQVLTKT
-398 AKAREDDDLAIVSIH
+398 AKAREDEDLAIVSIH
-413 GDGQQ
+413 GERQQ
-418 VNEDGTVETLSDV
+418 VNEDGSVETLSDV

-438 KLAYYSTPSD
+438 KLANYSTPSD

-453 NRYFYDNDVINYEKA
+453 NRYFYDNDVINYDKA

-473 AAQAASD
+473 AAQKASD
-480 QDNVVS
+480 QDNVVG
-486 MLNTIINESATYY
+486 MLNTIINESAAYY
-499 PSFSTVGIDSKLDD
+499 PSFSTVSIDSKLDD
-513 ATGKLTIK
+513 ATGKLSIK
-521 VMGKLINGYQKLI
+521 VMGKLINKYQKLI

-540 TVYLTEDKVTGRQS
+540 TIYLTEDKVKGKQN
-554 TGGSTIK
+554 TGGTMAK
-561 PRFTHNHVL
+561 PTTHNHVL

-610 FVSRPMTEKEVDG
+610 FVSRPMKETEKDG

-640 MVVVGESDLTGIS
+640 MVAVGESDFTGIS
-653 NNVIN
+653 NVIN
-658 WNDVKEVGRYTID
+658 WNEVKEVGRYTLD
-671 GQKLNAPMKGVNL
+671 GQKLNAPTKGINL
-684 VKLSNGKTIKVV
+684 VKLSNGQTIKVV

>member
-35 WAVTSAPQ
+35 WAETSAPQ
-43 KVENSTRKVATRAGS
+43 KVENSTKKVATRAGS
-58 DITDNQRYINYS
+58 DIADNQRYINYS

-100 TKFEGCKIVGAR
+100 KNFEGCKIVGAR

-242 DGNFIIHDLVMDK
+242 DGNFILHDLVLDK

-264 DTKTGLAFT
+264 NTKTGLAFT

-287 GIEVDGVKLGTF
+287 GIEVDGEKMGTF
-299 TYNKDN
+299 TYDKTTAGDA
-305 LGENFKEITNADYS
+305 FKEITNADYS
-319 NIPVGLPID
+319 NIPVGLPVD

-364 VYKDNFDRTK
+364 VYKENFDRTK

-383 MSKYTYFADQVLDKT
+383 LSKYTYFADQVLTKT
-398 AKAREDDDLAIVSIH
+398 ANAREEDDLAIVSIH
-413 GDGQQ
+413 GEGQQ
-418 VNEDGTVETLSDV
+418 VNEDGSVEKLEDV

-453 NRYFYDNDVINYEKA
+453 NRYFYDNDVINAEKA

-473 AAQAASD
+473 AAQDASD

-486 MLNTIINESATYY
+486 MLNTIINESTTFY
-499 PSFSTVGIDSKLDD
+499 PSFSTVGIESKLDD

-521 VMGKLINGYQKLI
+521 VMGKLINDYQKLI

-540 TVYLTEDKVTGRQS
+540 TVYLTEDKVIGKQN
-554 TGGSTIK
+554 TGGSIAK

-585 GNSYENDYEVELD
+585 GNSYENDYEIELD
-598 DAWKSQN
+598 DAWKSKN

-610 FVSRPMTEKEVDG
+610 FVSRPMKETEKDG

-640 MVVVGESDLTGIS
+640 MVAVGESDLTGIS
-653 NNVIN
+653 NVIN
-658 WNDVKEVGRYTID
+658 WNEVKEVGRYTID
-671 GQKLNAPMKGVNL
+671 GQKLNAPTKGINL
-684 VKLSNGKTIKVV
+684 VKLSNGQTIKVI

>member
-6 LMTAALAMMAMTAN
+6 LMSAALVLMTMSAN
-20 AQSMKHINMNASSQN
+20 AQSMKRINKE
-35 WAVTSAPQ
+35 VTAKTWVETATPQ
-43 KVENSTRKVATRAGS
+43 KAAKKIATRAGELEA
-58 DITDNQRYINYS
+58 NQRYINYS
-70 YDESYVWPATFP
+70 YDESYVWPSTFP

-100 TKFEGCKIVGAR
+100 KKYEGCKIVGAR
-112 FYVNIPIGASKVGI
+112 FYVNIPIGASKVGV

-136 YVGDILASKEVPSTV
+136 YVGDILASKDVPSTV

-215 QSSWAWQP
+215 PNSWAWQP

-264 DTKTGLAFT
+264 DTKTGVAFT

-287 GIEVDGVKLGTF
+287 GIEVDGEKIGTF

-305 LGENFKEITNADYS
+305 VGDNFREITNADYS
-319 NIPVGLPID
+319 NIPVRLPID
-328 KDWAIGEHEVTVY
+328 KDWTIGEHEVTVY
-341 PVLVEGKEPAGDLTN
+341 PMLVEGKEPAGDLTN

-383 MSKYTYFADQVLDKT
+383 MSKYTYFADQVLTKT
-398 AKAREDDDLAIVSIH
+398 AEAREDDDLAIVSIH
-413 GDGQQ
+413 GESQQ
-418 VNEDGTVETLSDV
+418 QNEDGTVETLSDV

-473 AAQAASD
+473 AAQDASD

-540 TVYLTEDKVTGRQS
+540 TVYLTEDKVSGKQS
-554 TGGSTIK
+554 TGGSIAK
-561 PRFTHNHVL
+561 PTFTHNHVL

-598 DAWKSQN
+598 DAWKSQS

-640 MVVVGESDLTGIS
+640 MVVVGDSDLTGIS
-653 NNVIN
+653 NVIN

-671 GQKLNAPMKGVNL
+671 GQKLNAPMKGINL
-684 VKLSNGKTIKVV
+684 VKLSNGKTIKVI

>member
-1 MRNIY
+1 
-6 LMTAALAMMAMTAN
+6 MTAALAMMAMTAN

-43 KVENSTRKVATRAGS
+43 KVENSIRKVATRAGS
-58 DITDNQRYINYS
+58 DIADNQRYINYS

-328 KDWAIGEHEVTVY
+328 KDWSIGEHEVTVY

-364 VYKDNFDRTK
+364 VYKENFDRTK

-383 MSKYTYFADQVLDKT
+383 MSKYTYFADQVLTKT

-413 GDGQQ
+413 GESQQ
-418 VNEDGTVETLSDV
+418 TNEDGSVENLEDA

-540 TVYLTEDKVTGRQS
+540 TVYLTEDKVIGKQN
-554 TGGSTIK
+554 TGGDIAR
-561 PRFTHNHVL
+561 PRFTHNYVL

-585 GNSYENDYEVELD
+585 GNSYENDYEIELD
-598 DAWKSQN
+598 DAWKSKN

-610 FVSRPMTEKEVDG
+610 FVSRPMKETEKDG

-653 NNVIN
+653 NVIN
-658 WNDVKEVGRYTID
+658 WNEVKEVGRYTID
-671 GQKLNAPMKGVNL
+671 GQKLNAPIKGINL
-684 VKLSNGKTIKVV
+684 VKLSNGKTIKVI

>member
-20 AQSMKHINMNASSQN
+20 AQSMKHINMNASSQT
-35 WAVTSAPQ
+35 WAETSTPQ

-58 DITDNQRYINYS
+58 DIADNQRYINYS

-100 TKFEGCKIVGAR
+100 KKFEGCKIVGAR
-112 FYVNIPIGASKVGI
+112 FYVNIPIGASKVGV

-136 YVGDILASKEVPSTV
+136 YVGDILASKDVPSTV

-184 SADAGYPIASSGTY
+184 SADAGFPIASSGTY

-215 QSSWAWQP
+215 PNSWAWQP

-264 DTKTGLAFT
+264 DTKTGVAFT

-287 GIEVDGVKLGTF
+287 GIEVDGEKIGTF

-305 LGENFKEITNADYS
+305 VGDNFREITNADYS

-328 KDWAIGEHEVTVY
+328 KDWTIGEHEVTVY

-383 MSKYTYFADQVLDKT
+383 MSKYTYFADQVLTKT
-398 AKAREDDDLAIVSIH
+398 AEAREDDDLAIVSIH
-413 GDGQQ
+413 GESQQ
-418 VNEDGTVETLSDV
+418 QNEDGTVETLSDV

-473 AAQAASD
+473 AAQDASD

-540 TVYLTEDKVTGRQS
+540 TVYLTEDKVIGKQS
-554 TGGSTIK
+554 TGGTTTK

-623 KTALASA
+623 KTALASS

-653 NNVIN
+653 NVIN

-671 GQKLNAPMKGVNL
+671 GQKLNAPMKGINL
-684 VKLSNGKTIKVV
+684 VKLSNGKTIKVI

>member
-6 LMTAALAMMAMTAN
+6 LMTAAIAMMAMTAN

-35 WAVTSAPQ
+35 WAETSAPQ
-43 KVENSTRKVATRAGS
+43 KVENSTKKVATRAGS
-58 DITDNQRYINYS
+58 DIADNQRYINYS

-100 TKFEGCKIVGAR
+100 KKYEGCKIVGAR

-264 DTKTGLAFT
+264 DTKTGVAFT

-287 GIEVDGVKLGTF
+287 GIEVDGEKMGTF
-299 TYNKDN
+299 TYDKDN
-305 LGENFKEITNADYS
+305 VGDNFREITNADYS

-328 KDWAIGEHEVTVY
+328 KDWSIGEHEVTVY

-356 DKLTTKFK
+356 DKLSTKFK

-383 MSKYTYFADQVLDKT
+383 LSKYTYFADQVLTKT

-413 GDGQQ
+413 GESQQ
-418 VNEDGTVETLSDV
+418 QNEDGTVETLSDE

-473 AAQAASD
+473 AAQDASD
-480 QDNVVS
+480 QENVVG

-513 ATGKLTIK
+513 TTGKLTIK

-540 TVYLTEDKVTGRQS
+540 TVYLTEDGVIGKQNS
-554 TGGSTIK
+554 GGSIAK
-561 PRFTHNHVL
+561 PRYTHNHVL

-585 GNSYENDYEVELD
+585 GNSYENDYEVKLD
-598 DAWKSQN
+598 DAWKSKN

-640 MVVVGESDLTGIS
+640 MVAVGDSDLTGIS
-653 NNVIN
+653 NVIN
-658 WNDVKEVGRYTID
+658 WNEVKEVGRYTID
-671 GQKLNAPMKGVNL
+671 GQKLNAPTKGINL
-684 VKLSNGKTIKVV
+684 VKLSNGQTIKVV

>member
-20 AQSMKHINMNASSQN
+20 AQSMKHINMNASSQT
-35 WAVTSAPQ
+35 WAETSTPQ

-58 DITDNQRYINYS
+58 DIADNQRYINYS

-100 TKFEGCKIVGAR
+100 KNFEGCKIVGAR

-242 DGNFIIHDLVMDK
+242 DGNFILHDLVLDK

-264 DTKTGLAFT
+264 NTKTGLAFT

-287 GIEVDGVKLGTF
+287 GIEVDGEKMGTF
-299 TYNKDN
+299 TYDKTTAGDA
-305 LGENFKEITNADYS
+305 FREITNADYS
-319 NIPVGLPID
+319 NIPVGLPIN

-341 PVLVEGKEPAGDLTN
+341 PVLVEGKEPEGDLTN

-374 NLVEFYACQ
+374 NLVEFYTCQ
-383 MSKYTYFADQVLDKT
+383 MSKYTFFADAVLTKT

-418 VNEDGTVETLSDV
+418 VNEDGSVETLSDV

-448 GSGAF
+448 GSAAF
-453 NRYFYDNDVINYEKA
+453 NRYFYDNDVINAEKA

-473 AAQAASD
+473 AAQDPSD
-480 QDNVVS
+480 QDNVVG
-486 MLNTIINESATYY
+486 MLNTIIKESAAYY

-513 ATGKLTIK
+513 ATGKLSIK
-521 VMGKLINGYQKLI
+521 VMGKLINQYQQLI

-540 TVYLTEDKVTGRQS
+540 TVYLTEDKIIGKQN
-554 TGGSTIK
+554 TGGSIAK
-561 PRFTHNHVL
+561 PRFTHNYVL

-585 GNSYENDYEVELD
+585 GNRYENDYEVELD
-598 DAWKSQN
+598 DAWKSKN

-610 FVSRPMTEKEVDG
+610 FVSRPMKETEKDG

-640 MVVVGESDLTGIS
+640 MVAVGDSDLTGIS
-653 NNVIN
+653 NVIN
-658 WNDVKEVGRYTID
+658 WNEVKEVGRYTID
-671 GQKLNAPMKGVNL
+671 GQKLNAPTKGINL
-684 VKLSNGKTIKVV
+684 VKLSNGQTIKVI

>member
-20 AQSMKHINMNASSQN
+20 AQSMKHTNMNASSQN
-35 WAVTSAPQ
+35 WAETSAPQ
-43 KVENSTRKVATRAGS
+43 KVENSTKKVATRAGS
-58 DITDNQRYINYS
+58 DIADNQRYINYS

-100 TKFEGCKIVGAR
+100 KNFEGCKIVGAR

-242 DGNFIIHDLVMDK
+242 DGNFILHDLVLDK

-264 DTKTGLAFT
+264 NTKTGLAFT

-287 GIEVDGVKLGTF
+287 GIEVDGEKMGTF
-299 TYNKDN
+299 TYDKTTAGDA
-305 LGENFKEITNADYS
+305 FKEITNADYS
-319 NIPVGLPID
+319 NIPVGLPVD

-364 VYKDNFDRTK
+364 VYKENFDRTK

-383 MSKYTYFADQVLDKT
+383 LSKYTYFADQVLTKT
-398 AKAREDDDLAIVSIH
+398 ANAREEDDLAIVSIH
-413 GDGQQ
+413 GEGQQ
-418 VNEDGTVETLSDV
+418 VNEDGSVEKLEDV

-453 NRYFYDNDVINYEKA
+453 NRYFYDNDVINAEKA

-473 AAQAASD
+473 AAQDASD

-486 MLNTIINESATYY
+486 MLNTIINESTTFY
-499 PSFSTVGIDSKLDD
+499 PSFSTVGIESKLDD

-521 VMGKLINGYQKLI
+521 VMGKLINDYQKLI

-540 TVYLTEDKVTGRQS
+540 TVYLTEDKVIGKQN
-554 TGGSTIK
+554 TGGSIAK

-585 GNSYENDYEVELD
+585 GNSYENDYEIELD
-598 DAWKSQN
+598 DAWKSKN

-610 FVSRPMTEKEVDG
+610 FVSRPMKETEKDG

-640 MVVVGESDLTGIS
+640 MVAVGDSDLTGIS
-653 NNVIN
+653 NVIN

-671 GQKLNAPMKGVNL
+671 GQKLNAPTKGINL
-684 VKLSNGKTIKVV
+684 VKLSNGQTIKVI

>member
-1 MRNIY
+1 
-6 LMTAALAMMAMTAN
+6 MMAMTAN
-20 AQSMKHINMNASSQN
+20 AQSMKHINMNASSQT
-35 WAVTSAPQ
+35 WAETSTPQ

-58 DITDNQRYINYS
+58 DIADNQRYINYS

-100 TKFEGCKIVGAR
+100 KNFEGCKIVGAR

-242 DGNFIIHDLVMDK
+242 DGNFILHDLVLDK

-264 DTKTGLAFT
+264 NTKTGLAFT

-287 GIEVDGVKLGTF
+287 GIEVDGEKMGTF
-299 TYNKDN
+299 TYDKTTAGDA
-305 LGENFKEITNADYS
+305 FREITNADYS
-319 NIPVGLPID
+319 NIPVGLPIN

-341 PVLVEGKEPAGDLTN
+341 PVLVEGKEPEGDLTN

-374 NLVEFYACQ
+374 NLVEFYTCQ
-383 MSKYTYFADQVLDKT
+383 MSKYTFFADAVLTKT

-418 VNEDGTVETLSDV
+418 VNEDGSVETLSDV

-448 GSGAF
+448 GSAAF
-453 NRYFYDNDVINYEKA
+453 NRYFYDNDVINAEKA

-473 AAQAASD
+473 AAQDPSD
-480 QDNVVS
+480 QDNVVG
-486 MLNTIINESATYY
+486 MLNTIIKESAAYY

-513 ATGKLTIK
+513 ATGKLSIK
-521 VMGKLINGYQKLI
+521 VMGKLINQYQQLI

-540 TVYLTEDKVTGRQS
+540 TVYLTEDKIIGKQN
-554 TGGSTIK
+554 TGGSIAK
-561 PRFTHNHVL
+561 PRFTHNYVL

-598 DAWKSQN
+598 DAWKSKN

-610 FVSRPMTEKEVDG
+610 FVSRPMKETEKDG

-640 MVVVGESDLTGIS
+640 MVAVGESDLTGIS
-653 NNVIN
+653 NVIN
-658 WNDVKEVGRYTID
+658 WNEVKEVGRYTID
-671 GQKLNAPMKGVNL
+671 GQKLNAPTKGINL
-684 VKLSNGKTIKVV
+684 VKLSNGQTIKVV

>member
-6 LMTAALAMMAMTAN
+6 LMSAALVLMTMSAN
-20 AQSMKHINMNASSQN
+20 AQSMKRINKEATAKT
-35 WAVTSAPQ
+35 WVETATPQ
-43 KVENSTRKVATRAGS
+43 KAAKKIATRAGELEA
-58 DITDNQRYINYS
+58 NQRYINYS
-70 YDESYVWPATFP
+70 YDESYVWPSTFP

-100 TKFEGCKIVGAR
+100 KKYEGCKIVGAR
-112 FYVNIPIGASKVGI
+112 FYVNIPIGASKVGV
-126 CHVKI
+126 CHVKV
-131 ENNTP
+131 ENGTP

-161 PYKIDTKNFDGL
+161 PYKIDTKTFDGL

-184 SADAGYPIASSGTY
+184 SADAGYPIASSGTW
-198 AGTCGALAYGD
+198 AGTCGALTFGD

-215 QSSWAWQP
+215 PNSWAWQP

-242 DGNFIIHDLVMDK
+242 DGNFILHDLVMSK
-255 IAMSPFVKN
+255 MAMVPFAKSGN
-264 DTKTGLAFT
+264 TTGLAFT

-287 GIEVDGVKLGTF
+287 GIEVDGKKMGSF
-299 TYNKDN
+299 TYDKTTAGDA
-305 LGENFKEITNADYS
+305 FREITDADYS
-319 NIPVGLPID
+319 NIQVGLPID
-328 KDWAIGEHEVTVY
+328 KDWSIGEHEVTVY
-341 PVLVEGKEPAGDLTN
+341 PVLVEGKEPEGDLTN

-383 MSKYTYFADQVLDKT
+383 MSKYTYFADQVLTKT

-413 GDGQQ
+413 GESQQ
-418 VNEDGTVETLSDV
+418 VNEDGSVETLSDV

-438 KLAYYSTPSD
+438 KLANYSTPSD

-453 NRYFYDNDVINYEKA
+453 NRYFYDNDVINYDKA

-473 AAQAASD
+473 AAQKASD
-480 QDNVVS
+480 QDKVVG
-486 MLNTIINESATYY
+486 MLNTIINESAAYY
-499 PSFSTVGIDSKLDD
+499 PSFSTVSIDSKLDD
-513 ATGKLTIK
+513 ATGKLSIK
-521 VMGKLINGYQKLI
+521 VMGKLINQYQKLI

-540 TVYLTEDKVTGRQS
+540 TIYLTEDKVKGKQN
-554 TGGSTIK
+554 TGGTMAK
-561 PRFTHNHVL
+561 PTTHNHVL

-585 GNSYENDYEVELD
+585 GNSYENDYEVKLD

-610 FVSRPMTEKEVDG
+610 FVSRPMKETEKDG

-640 MVVVGESDLTGIS
+640 MVAVGESDFTGIS
-653 NNVIN
+653 NIIN

-671 GQKLNAPMKGVNL
+671 GQKLNAPTKGINL
-684 VKLSNGKTIKVV
+684 VKLSNGQTIKVI

>member
-413 GDGQQ
+413 GESQQ
-418 VNEDGTVETLSDV
+418 QNEDGTVETLSDV

-684 VKLSNGKTIKVV
+684 VKLSNGQTIKVV

>member
-1 MRNIY
+1 
-6 LMTAALAMMAMTAN
+6 MTAALAMMAMTAN

-35 WAVTSAPQ
+35 WAETSAPQ
-43 KVENSTRKVATRAGS
+43 KVENSTKKVATRAGS
-58 DITDNQRYINYS
+58 DIADNQRYINYS

-100 TKFEGCKIVGAR
+100 KNFEGCKIVGAR

-242 DGNFIIHDLVMDK
+242 DGNFILHDLVLDK

-264 DTKTGLAFT
+264 NTKTGLAFT

-287 GIEVDGVKLGTF
+287 GIEVDGEKMGTF
-299 TYNKDN
+299 TYDKTTAGDA
-305 LGENFKEITNADYS
+305 FKEITNADYS
-319 NIPVGLPID
+319 NIPVGLPVD

-364 VYKDNFDRTK
+364 VYKENFDRTK

-383 MSKYTYFADQVLDKT
+383 LSKYTYFADQVLTKT
-398 AKAREDDDLAIVSIH
+398 ANAREEDDLAIVSIH
-413 GDGQQ
+413 GEGQQ
-418 VNEDGTVETLSDV
+418 VNEDGSVEKLEDV

-453 NRYFYDNDVINYEKA
+453 NRYFYDNDVINAEKA

-473 AAQAASD
+473 AAQDASD

-486 MLNTIINESATYY
+486 MLNTIINESTTFY
-499 PSFSTVGIDSKLDD
+499 PSFSTVGIESKLDD

-521 VMGKLINGYQKLI
+521 VMGKLINDYQKLI

-540 TVYLTEDKVTGRQS
+540 TVYLTEDKVIGKQN
-554 TGGSTIK
+554 TGGSIAK

-585 GNSYENDYEVELD
+585 GNSYENDYEIELD
-598 DAWKSQN
+598 DAWKSKN

-610 FVSRPMTEKEVDG
+610 FVSRPMKETEKDG

-640 MVVVGESDLTGIS
+640 MVAVGDSDLTGIS
-653 NNVIN
+653 NVIN
-658 WNDVKEVGRYTID
+658 WNEVKEVGRYTID
-671 GQKLNAPMKGVNL
+671 GQKLNAPTKGINL
-684 VKLSNGKTIKVV
+684 VKLSNGQTIKVI

>member
-6 LMTAALAMMAMTAN
+6 LMSAALVLMTMSAN
-20 AQSMKHINMNASSQN
+20 AQSMKRINKEATAKT
-35 WAVTSAPQ
+35 WVETATPQ
-43 KVENSTRKVATRAGS
+43 KAAKKIATRAGELEA
-58 DITDNQRYINYS
+58 NQRYINYS

-100 TKFEGCKIVGAR
+100 KKYEGCKIVGAR

-131 ENNTP
+131 EDGTP

-161 PYKIDTKNFDGL
+161 PYKIDTKTFDGL

-184 SADAGYPIASSGTY
+184 SADAGYPIASSGTW
-198 AGTCGALAYGD
+198 AGTCGALAFGD
-209 VDGKHD
+209 VDGKHAPNT
-215 QSSWAWQP
+215 WAWQP

-242 DGNFIIHDLVMDK
+242 DGNFILHDLVMGK
-255 IAMSPFVKN
+255 MAMVPFAKSGN
-264 DTKTGLAFT
+264 TTGLAFT

-287 GIEVDGVKLGTF
+287 GIEVDGKKMGTF
-299 TYNKDN
+299 TYDQTTA
-305 LGENFKEITNADYS
+305 GDAFREITDADNS
-319 NIPVGLPID
+319 NIQVGLPID
-328 KDWAIGEHEVTVY
+328 KNWSIGEHEVTVY
-341 PVLVEGKEPAGDLTN
+341 PVLVEGKEPEGDLTN
-356 DKLTTKFK
+356 DKLSTKFK

-383 MSKYTYFADQVLDKT
+383 LSKYTYFADQVLTKT
-398 AKAREDDDLAIVSIH
+398 AKAREEDDLAIVSIH
-413 GDGQQ
+413 GESQQ
-418 VNEDGTVETLSDV
+418 QNEDGTVETLSDV

-448 GSGAF
+448 ASAAF
-453 NRYFYDNDVINYEKA
+453 NRYFYDNDVINYDKA

-473 AAQAASD
+473 AAQKASD
-480 QDNVVS
+480 QENVVS
-486 MLNTIINESATYY
+486 MLNTIINESAAYY
-499 PSFSTVGIDSKLDD
+499 PSFSTISIDSKLDD
-513 ATGKLTIK
+513 TTGKLSIK
-521 VMGKLINGYQKLI
+521 VMGKLINQYQKLI

-540 TVYLTEDKVTGRQS
+540 TIYLTEDKVRGKQN
-554 TGGSTIK
+554 TGGTMAK
-561 PRFTHNHVL
+561 PTTHNYVL

-610 FVSRPMTEKEVDG
+610 FVSRPMKEQEKDG

-640 MVVVGESDLTGIS
+640 MVVVGDSDLTGIS
-653 NNVIN
+653 NVIN
-658 WNDVKEVGRYTID
+658 WNEVKEVGRYTID
-671 GQKLNAPMKGVNL
+671 GQKLNAPTKGINL
-684 VKLSNGKTIKVV
+684 VKLSNGQTIKVI

>member
-1 MRNIY
+1 
-6 LMTAALAMMAMTAN
+6 MMAMTAN

-35 WAVTSAPQ
+35 WAETSAPQ
-43 KVENSTRKVATRAGS
+43 KVEKSTKKVATRAGS
-58 DITDNQRYINYS
+58 DIADNQRYINYS

-100 TKFEGCKIVGAR
+100 KKYEGCKIVGAR

-242 DGNFIIHDLVMDK
+242 DGNFILHDLVLDK

-264 DTKTGLAFT
+264 NTKTGLAFT

-287 GIEVDGVKLGTF
+287 GIEVDGEKMGTF
-299 TYNKDN
+299 TYDKTTAGDA
-305 LGENFKEITNADYS
+305 FREITNADYS
-319 NIPVGLPID
+319 NIPVGLPIN

-341 PVLVEGKEPAGDLTN
+341 PVLVEGKEPEGDLTN

-374 NLVEFYACQ
+374 NLVEFYTCQ
-383 MSKYTYFADQVLDKT
+383 KSKYTYFANAVLDKT

-438 KLAYYSTPSD
+438 KLTYYSTPSD

-453 NRYFYDNDVINYEKA
+453 NRYFYDNDVINAEKA

-473 AAQAASD
+473 AAQNPSD

-486 MLNTIINESATYY
+486 MLNTIINESAAYY

-513 ATGKLTIK
+513 ATGKLSIK
-521 VMGKLINGYQKLI
+521 VMGKLINQYQQLI

-540 TVYLTEDKVTGRQS
+540 TVYLTEDKVIGKQS
-554 TGGSTIK
+554 TGATTTK
-561 PRFTHNHVL
+561 PRFTHNYVL

-598 DAWKSQN
+598 DAWKSKN

-610 FVSRPMTEKEVDG
+610 FVSRPMKEQEKDG

-640 MVVVGESDLTGIS
+640 MVAVGESDLTGIS
-653 NNVIN
+653 NVIN
-658 WNDVKEVGRYTID
+658 WNEVKEVGRYTID
-671 GQKLNAPMKGVNL
+671 GQKLNAPTKGINL
-684 VKLSNGKTIKVV
+684 VKLSNGQTIKVI